1 MERKIDLEAIMIVGR
16 VISANT
22 IPPTSGVERG
32 RLKKFKKIERPRS
45 PNTIEGT
52 CGKVVNI
59 NFYKGQLKSF
69 S

>member
-52 CGKVVNI
+52 AARLLILTSIKV
-59 NFYKGQLKSF
+59 S
-69 S
+69 